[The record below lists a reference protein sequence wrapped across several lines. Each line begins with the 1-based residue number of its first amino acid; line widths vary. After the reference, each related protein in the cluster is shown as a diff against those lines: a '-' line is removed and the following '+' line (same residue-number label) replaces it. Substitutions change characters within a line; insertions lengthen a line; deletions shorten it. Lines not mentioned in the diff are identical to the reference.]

1 MKIRFDHWF
10 KTTFPGTDLV
20 IDVYAK
26 GIFDTKHFGNDPDGA
41 TEIELGDVELAGE
54 NIDPWAIQFAKGD
67 KWVNLGNHLMDL
79 VLEKVQN
86 D

>member
-1 MKIRFDHWF
+1 MIIHFDRWF
-10 KTTFPGTDLV
+10 ETTFPGTDLV
-20 IDVYAK
+20 IDFQAK
-26 GIFDTKHFGNDPDGA
+26 GTFDTKHFGNDPDCA

-54 NIDPWAIQFAKGD
+54 NIDPWTIQFARGD

-79 VLEKVQN
+79 VLEEMQN